1 MIISSTDLQ
10 SKQNTYLTAEQVAE
24 LLGCSK
30 RWTRELADAY
40 GAISIQ
46 SNVGQ
51 GGISHRFPLH
61 NLPPEAQRK
70 YMEMQT
76 KRVKT
81 AYETAPQWIRD
92 QAEQRLWLLEEWE
105 DYCSRHSK
113 LKKPEIFKLFAAD
126 IRSCRPELKFS
137 LASLYR
143 WEKAYREK
151 GMDGLLGKT
160 PTQPQRKIHPE
171 AWQRFCELYLRPQ
184 RLSISYCYDQRDCRP
199 ACAHGYP
206 GRHPP
211 PAASWRQKCLRQC
224 NAIYTPR
231 PGQHLI
237 RPDLCR

>member
-1 MIISSTDLQ
+1 MIISSPNLQ

-51 GGISHRFPLH
+51 GGVSYRFPLH

-113 LKKPEIFKLFAAD
+113 LKKPEVFKILAAD
-126 IRSCRPELKFS
+126 IRGCRPELKFS

-171 AWQRFCELYLRPQ
+171 AWQRFCELYLRP
-184 RLSISYCYDQRDCRP
+184 
-199 ACAHGYP
+199 
-206 GRHPP
+206 
-211 PAASWRQKCLRQC
+211 
-224 NAIYTPR
+224 
-231 PGQHLI
+231 
-237 RPDLCR
+237 

>member
-1 MIISSTDLQ
+1 
-10 SKQNTYLTAEQVAE
+10 
-24 LLGCSK
+24 
-30 RWTRELADAY
+30 
-40 GAISIQ
+40 
-46 SNVGQ
+46 
-51 GGISHRFPLH
+51 
-61 NLPPEAQRK
+61 
-70 YMEMQT
+70 MEMQT

-113 LKKPEIFKLFAAD
+113 LKKPEVFKILAAD
-126 IRSCRPELKFS
+126 IRGCRPELKFS

-184 RLSISYCYDQRDCRP
+184 RLSISYCYDLVEMEGADKGWWLPTKETVAR

-206 GRHPP
+206 GGNPP
-211 PAASWRQKCLRQC
+211 PAASWR
-224 NAIYTPR
+224 
-231 PGQHLI
+231 
-237 RPDLCR
+237 